1 LGLEN
6 QSKEEFVVMLSR
18 ILPIATCLLFSVLSF
33 SSPAWAQKESVSP
46 GINKN
51 FETPDVAQ
59 WIERFEREGR
69 DVYDKRL
76 DVVAACELKPG
87 MVVADV
93 GAGSGLFTQLFS
105 PAVGSSGKVY
115 AVDISDEFVE
125 AIRKRC
131 AEKGHENVTAI
142 VCTPDD
148 AKLPADSVD
157 LVFICD
163 TYHHFEF
170 PQKTMASIHKAL
182 KPNGRVVVVE
192 FKRVEGESS
201 EWTLKHVR
209 AGQEV
214 FTKEIEDAGFK
225 FLDEK
230 PLFKEKY
237 LIRFQRADKQDAE

>member
-1 LGLEN
+1 
-6 QSKEEFVVMLSR
+6 MLYRHLSS
-18 ILPIATCLLFSVLSF
+18 ITCLLLSVLAVA
-33 SSPAWAQKESVSP
+33 SPALAQKESVSP

-51 FETPDVAQ
+51 FENPDVAQ
-59 WIERFEREGR
+59 WVERFEREGR
-69 DVYDKRL
+69 DVYDKRHE
-76 DVVAACELKPG
+76 VVAACEVKPG

-105 PAVGSSGKVY
+105 TAVGPNGNVY
-115 AVDISDEFVE
+115 AVDISDEFVD

-131 AEKGHENVTAI
+131 AEKEIKNVEAI

-148 AKLPADSVD
+148 AKLPEGEVD

-182 KPNGRVVVVE
+182 KPGGRVVVVE
-192 FKRVEGESS
+192 FKRIEGESS

-209 AGQEV
+209 AGQDV

-225 FLDEK
+225 FLGET

-237 LIRFQRADKQDAE
+237 LIRFQRGES